1 MANKSR
7 FVIAQQKIKSFFLN
21 GTKNVYTRSQ
31 LNIVFNDNRALWD
44 LASSMTFD
52 KFIKNIIEKNILRQ
66 EIISFQ
72 GYVDDKEIFLNDNA
86 RIFEI
91 ASSIFNKSY
100 LSHYTA
106 VYLNG
111 LTTQVPKTIYVT
123 FEQSRKEVE
132 KINIEQKAIDAAF
145 SKPQRK
151 SEAFAIYNDYTIF
164 IHNGK
169 YSNRLGVYAL
179 DNAMVTNIERTLIDI
194 VVRPNYA
201 GGIHSVLETYI
212 NAKDKISINKLVATL
227 EKMDFIYP
235 YHQSIG
241 FLLERAGYTN
251 LDDLRK
257 KEMDYDFYLTYDIQ
271 DKEYSKDWKLY
282 YPKNL

>member
-1 MANKSR
+1 MGNKSR
-7 FVIAQQKIKSFFLN
+7 FVIAQQKIKSFFFG

-31 LNIVFNDNRALWD
+31 LNIIYNDNKELWD
-44 LASSMTFD
+44 LARSMTFE
-52 KFIKNIIEKNILRQ
+52 KFISNIVEKNILRT
-66 EIISFQ
+66 EIINFQ
-72 GYVDDKEIFLNDNA
+72 GYVEDKEIFLNNNA
-86 RIFEI
+86 EIFEI

-123 FEQSRKEVE
+123 FEQSRKEVK

-145 SKPQRK
+145 SKQQRK
-151 SEAFAIYNDYTIF
+151 SEAFAIYGDYNIF
-164 IHNGK
+164 VHNGK
-169 YSNRLGVYAL
+169 YSNRIGVYAL
-179 DNAMVTNIERTLIDI
+179 DNALVTNIERTLIDI

-212 NAKDKISINKLVATL
+212 NAKDKVSINKLVATL

-241 FLLERAGYTN
+241 FLLEKSGHSK

-257 KEMDYDFYLTYDIQ
+257 KKMDFDFYLTYDMQ
-271 DKEYSKDWKLY
+271 DKEYSRDWKLY